1 MANERQ
7 YELVYILAP
16 TVTDAEAEELQTEI
30 AEQIETLGGSIE
42 STDVWGRRK
51 LAYPIKHFNEGLYIV
66 QLIAGPGTMLGEI
79 ERRLRVRDQVLRQ
92 LTVRVD
98 EDLKKARRVAEKRK
112 AWAERRRELSG
123 TPPTDNGDDAAAV
136 SAGTPSSEPGT
147 ASSPSGDDVPVVAE
161 APAAEPTSVSD
172 AMPSTVDDSGA
183 AADGETPEGK
193 E

>member
-16 TVTDAEAEELQTEI
+16 TVTDAEAEELQAEI
-30 AEQIETLGGSIE
+30 AEQIGTLGGSIE

-51 LAYPIKHFNEGLYIV
+51 LAYPIKRFNEGLYVV
-66 QLIAGPGTMLGEI
+66 QLIAGPGTMLAEI

-98 EDLKKARRVAEKRK
+98 EDLKKARQVAEERK
-112 AWAERRRELSG
+112 ASAERRRELRG
-123 TPPTDNGDDAAAV
+123 IPPADNGDAAEVASAASSSESGAVSPLSAGDATAV
-136 SAGTPSSEPGT
+136 SAEP
-147 ASSPSGDDVPVVAE
+147 V
-161 APAAEPTSVSD
+161 SVSD
-172 AMPSTVDDSGA
+172 AAPLPADDSGA
-183 AADGETPEGK
+183 VADSETSEVK